1 MLFLDP
7 VLYIV
12 LAKTAGKLT
21 LTLHSYSKDIGI
33 ITALGWSKNLLTL
46 GQRPPS
52 CHERDCLSS
61 KWLDFYLLIIV
72 IIIIIIVGQN
82 NFPEILNF
90 VNCILDTFTHMCA
103 KRESE
108 TNRNCKG
115 REGCIKAV

>member
-12 LAKTAGKLT
+12 LAKTGGKLT

-33 ITALGWSKNLLTL
+33 IAALGWSKNLLTL
-46 GQRPPS
+46 GQGPPS
-52 CHERDCLSS
+52 CHERDCLTS
-61 KWLDFYLLIIV
+61 KWSDFYLLIIV
-72 IIIIIIVGQN
+72 IIIIVGQK
-82 NFPEILNF
+82 NFPENLNF

-103 KRESE
+103 KRASE

-115 REGCIKAV
+115 REGSIKAV